1 MNQLFMNYPIA
12 AYVFLGVVFGFA
24 AYLFVKEMQRL
35 GLEKIRGMV
44 YRGFIEAE
52 NRFKHGDNERK
63 FEYVVAL
70 ARENIPAPFNAFI
83 SVKLLKVV
91 VQAWF
96 DLVKDLLDDGR
107 INQSSKVKPKGETK
121 NAEAINR
128 H

>member
-1 MNQLFMNYPIA
+1 MNQLFTNYPMI
-12 AYVFLGVVFGFA
+12 AYVFLGVVLVFA
-24 AYLFVKEMQRL
+24 AYLFVKEIQRL

-83 SVKLLKVV
+83 SVKLLKAV

-107 INQSSKVKPKGETK
+107 INQSSKVKSKG
-121 NAEAINR
+121 R
-128 H
+128 

>member
-1 MNQLFMNYPIA
+1 MNYPIA
-12 AYVFLGVVFGFA
+12 AYVFLGVVLVFA

-35 GLEKIRGMV
+35 GLERIRKIV
-44 YRGFIEAE
+44 YQGFVAAE

-70 ARENIPAPFNAFI
+70 ARENIPAPFNVFI
-83 SVKLLKVV
+83 SVKLLKAV

-107 INQSSKVKPKGETK
+107 INQSSKKEGIK
-121 NAEAINR
+121 NDKAIN
-128 H
+128 HH

>member
-12 AYVFLGVVFGFA
+12 AYVFLGVAFGFA
-24 AYLFVKEMQRL
+24 AYLFVKEMQKL
-35 GLEKIRGMV
+35 GLEKIRKIV
-44 YRGFIEAE
+44 YQGFITAE

-83 SVKLLKVV
+83 SVKLLKTV

-107 INQSSKVKPKGETK
+107 INQSSKVKPKGEIK
-121 NAEAINR
+121 NAEIIN
-128 H
+128 HH